1 MKKTYIQPNI
11 TLVKTDLGESILNT
25 VSGFDDSLS
34 GNGVNSGAITSKKN
48 KGIDLWDESWET
60 PEENEE

>member
-1 MKKTYIQPNI
+1 MKKAYIQPNI
-11 TLVKTDLGESILNT
+11 TLVKTDLGESILAA

-34 GNGVNSGAITSKKN
+34 GNGVGSGAITSKKN

-60 PEENEE
+60 PEEDEE